1 MKREQAGFLFVSL
14 HDAEHAPKK
23 KLISPPAP
31 FASPY
36 RYTMYYYHIYK
47 WISDCV
53 VERYK
58 ALDKEEAKEY
68 KERIS
73 TLAGL
78 KEEGKRFLAMSVT
91 SNVLLDV
98 IMDTINWSDFMAIAC
113 DMGINKWFYEED
125 EDEEISEEK
134 ARDAVATV
142 RRYISILE
150 PPMKSM
156 AEEDAITL
164 LANKGWL
171 IKISPFGFN
180 VQFSKKCPY

>member
-1 MKREQAGFLFVSL
+1 MR
-14 HDAEHAPKK
+14 APK

-36 RYTMYYYHIYK
+36 RYTMYFYHIYK

-91 SNVLLDV
+91 SNVLPGCH
-98 IMDTINWSDFMAIAC
+98 NGDFMAIAC
-113 DMGINKWFYEED
+113 DMGINKWFYE

-180 VQFSKKCPY
+180 IQFSKKCPY